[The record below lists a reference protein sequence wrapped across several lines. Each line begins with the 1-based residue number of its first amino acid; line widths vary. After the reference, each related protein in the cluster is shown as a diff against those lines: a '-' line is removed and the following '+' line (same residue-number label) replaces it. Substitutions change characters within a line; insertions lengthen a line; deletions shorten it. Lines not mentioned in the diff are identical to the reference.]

1 VFAVRL
7 LKAMQEGERFSST
20 EENIVE
26 YILANPAQ
34 ISEMTTREL
43 AEKTYTSPAA
53 IFRLCQKLGLKGYNE
68 FKIKFTSEVNRTLP
82 CGAHIMRRPITDKD
96 STADIVRKMAQLE
109 IEAIEE
115 TKNEMDLTQMERI
128 AELLDKADI
137 IDVYAYDQNFSL
149 AQMAVYNFL
158 QVKKTAVAHN
168 SLNSQLSA
176 ALLSDKSH
184 LAIIIS
190 RSGLNQR
197 LIRTARILKKR
208 GIKTVLISVNR
219 ETELAKLCDEFLYA
233 ANTLEY
239 LDLGGNIFSVAVRY
253 YFDVL
258 VSMLLSRHF
267 QDIETFYDDFENY
280 LGHPDDRNRLW

>member
-1 VFAVRL
+1 MRL

-26 YILANPAQ
+26 YILAHPAQ

-82 CGAHIMRRPITDKD
+82 CGAHIMHRPITDKD
-96 STADIVRKMAQLE
+96 STSDIIRMLAQLE

-115 TKNEMDLTQMERI
+115 TKNEMDAAQMERI
-128 AELLDKADI
+128 ANILDKAAI
-137 IDVYAYDQNFSL
+137 IDIYAYDQNYSL

-168 SLNSQLSA
+168 SLNSQLCA
-176 ALLSDKSH
+176 ALVTDSSH
-184 LAIIIS
+184 AAIIIS
-190 RSGLNQR
+190 RSGINQR
-197 LIRTARILKKR
+197 LIRTAKILKKR
-208 GIKTVLISVNR
+208 KVKTILLSVNR
-219 ETELAKLCDEFLYA
+219 ETELAGLCDEFLYV

-239 LDLGGNIFSVAVRY
+239 LDMGGNIFRRWCP
-253 YFDVL
+253 
-258 VSMLLSRHF
+258 LL
-267 QDIETFYDDFENY
+267 
-280 LGHPDDRNRLW
+280 L

>member
-1 VFAVRL
+1 
-7 LKAMQEGERFSST
+7 
-20 EENIVE
+20 
-26 YILANPAQ
+26 
-34 ISEMTTREL
+34 
-43 AEKTYTSPAA
+43 
-53 IFRLCQKLGLKGYNE
+53 
-68 FKIKFTSEVNRTLP
+68 
-82 CGAHIMRRPITDKD
+82 MRRPITDKD
-96 STADIVRKMAQLE
+96 STSDIVRKMAQLE

-168 SLNSQLSA
+168 SLNSQLTA

>member
-1 VFAVRL
+1 VVAVRL

-96 STADIVRKMAQLE
+96 STSDIVRKMAQLE

-176 ALLSDKSH
+176 ALLSNKSH

>member
-1 VFAVRL
+1 MRL

-20 EENIVE
+20 EETIVE
-26 YILANPAQ
+26 YILSHPAQ
-34 ISEMTTREL
+34 IAEMTTREL

-68 FKIKFTSEVNRTLP
+68 FKIKFTSEINRTLP

-96 STADIVRKMAQLE
+96 STSDIVRKLAQLE

-115 TKNEMDLTQMERI
+115 TKNEMDLAQIERI

-137 IDVYAYDQNFSL
+137 IDIYAYDQNFSL

-176 ALLSDKSH
+176 ALIADKHH

-197 LIRTARILKKR
+197 LIRTARILKKQ
-208 GIKTVLISVNR
+208 GIKTILLSVNR
-219 ETELAKLCDEFLYA
+219 ETKLACLCDEFLYV
-233 ANTLEY
+233 ANTLDY
-239 LDLGGNIFSVAVRY
+239 LDLGGNIFSVGVRY

-258 VSMLLSRHF
+258 VSLLLSRHF
-267 QDIETFYDDFENY
+267 TEVESFYKEFENY
-280 LGHPDDRNRLW
+280 LGHADDDDRLW

>member
-1 VFAVRL
+1 MRL

-68 FKIKFTSEVNRTLP
+68 FKIKFTSEINRTLP

-96 STADIVRKMAQLE
+96 STSDIVRKLAQLE

-208 GIKTVLISVNR
+208 SIKTVLISVNR

-267 QDIETFYDDFENY
+267 KDIETFYDDFENY

>member
-1 VFAVRL
+1 VRL

-20 EENIVE
+20 EETIVE
-26 YILANPAQ
+26 YILSHPAQ
-34 ISEMTTREL
+34 IAEMTTREL

-68 FKIKFTSEVNRTLP
+68 FKIKFTSEINRTLP

-96 STADIVRKMAQLE
+96 STSDIVRKLAQLE

-115 TKNEMDLTQMERI
+115 TKNEMDLAQMERI

-137 IDVYAYDQNFSL
+137 IDIYAYDQNFSL

-176 ALLSDKSH
+176 ALIADKHH

-197 LIRTARILKKR
+197 LIRTARILKKQ
-208 GIKTVLISVNR
+208 GIKTILLSVNR
-219 ETELAKLCDEFLYA
+219 ETKLACLCDEFLYV
-233 ANTLEY
+233 ANTLDY
-239 LDLGGNIFSVAVRY
+239 LDLGGNIFSVGVRY

-258 VSMLLSRHF
+258 VSLLLSRHF
-267 QDIETFYDDFENY
+267 TEVESFYKEFENY
-280 LGHPDDRNRLW
+280 LGHADDDDRLW

>member
-1 VFAVRL
+1 MRL

-26 YILANPAQ
+26 YILSHPAQ

-68 FKIKFTSEVNRTLP
+68 FKIKFTSEINRTLP
-82 CGAHIMRRPITDKD
+82 CDSHIMRRPITDKD
-96 STADIVRKMAQLE
+96 STSDIIRMLAQLE

-115 TKNEMDLTQMERI
+115 TKNEMDTDQMERI
-128 AELLDKADI
+128 ASILDKAAI
-137 IDVYAYDQNFSL
+137 IDIYAYDQNYSL

-168 SLNSQLSA
+168 SLNSQLCA
-176 ALLSDKSH
+176 ALVADPSH
-184 LAIIIS
+184 AAIIIS
-190 RSGLNQR
+190 RSGINQR
-197 LIRTARILKKR
+197 LIRTAKILKKCK
-208 GIKTVLISVNR
+208 IKTILLSVNR
-219 ETELAKLCDEFLYA
+219 ETELAGLCDEFLYV

-239 LDLGGNIFSVAVRY
+239 LDMGGNIFSVGARY
-253 YFDVL
+253 YFDVM

-267 QDIETFYDDFENY
+267 KDVENFYTEFESY
-280 LGHPDDRNRLW
+280 LGHPDDKNRLW

>member
-1 VFAVRL
+1 VVAVRL

-96 STADIVRKMAQLE
+96 STSDIVRKMAQLE

-267 QDIETFYDDFENY
+267 KDIETFYDDFENY

>member
-1 VFAVRL
+1 MRL

-20 EENIVE
+20 EETIVE
-26 YILANPAQ
+26 YILSHPAQ
-34 ISEMTTREL
+34 IAEMTTREL

-68 FKIKFTSEVNRTLP
+68 FKIKFTSEINRTLP

-96 STADIVRKMAQLE
+96 STSDIVRKLAQLE

-115 TKNEMDLTQMERI
+115 TKNEMDLAQMERI

-137 IDVYAYDQNFSL
+137 IDIYAYDQNFSL

-158 QVKKTAVAHN
+158 QVKKTAAAHN

-176 ALLSDKSH
+176 ALIADKHH

-197 LIRTARILKKR
+197 LIRTARILKKQ
-208 GIKTVLISVNR
+208 GIKTILLSVNR
-219 ETELAKLCDEFLYA
+219 ETKLACLCDEFLYV
-233 ANTLEY
+233 ANTLDY
-239 LDLGGNIFSVAVRY
+239 LDLGGNIFSVGVRY

-258 VSMLLSRHF
+258 VSLLLSRHF
-267 QDIETFYDDFENY
+267 TEVESFYKEFENY
-280 LGHPDDRNRLW
+280 LGHADDDDRLW

>member
-1 VFAVRL
+1 MRL

-26 YILANPAQ
+26 YILAHPAQ

-68 FKIKFTSEVNRTLP
+68 FKIKFTSEINRTLP

-96 STADIVRKMAQLE
+96 STSDIVRKMAQLE

-267 QDIETFYDDFENY
+267 KDIETFYDDFENY

>member
-1 VFAVRL
+1 MFAVRL

-20 EENIVE
+20 EETIVE
-26 YILANPAQ
+26 YILSHPAQ
-34 ISEMTTREL
+34 IAEMTTREL

-68 FKIKFTSEVNRTLP
+68 FKIKFTSEINRTLP

-96 STADIVRKMAQLE
+96 STSDIVRKLAQLE

-115 TKNEMDLTQMERI
+115 TKNEMDLAQMERI

-137 IDVYAYDQNFSL
+137 IDIYAYDQNFSL

-176 ALLSDKSH
+176 ALIADKHH

-197 LIRTARILKKR
+197 LIRTARILKKQ
-208 GIKTVLISVNR
+208 GIKTILLSVNR
-219 ETELAKLCDEFLYA
+219 ETKLACLCDEFLYV
-233 ANTLEY
+233 ANTLDY
-239 LDLGGNIFSVAVRY
+239 LDLGGNIFSVGVRY

-258 VSMLLSRHF
+258 VSLLLSRHF
-267 QDIETFYDDFENY
+267 TEVESFYEEFENY
-280 LGHPDDRNRLW
+280 LGHADDDDRLW

>member
-1 VFAVRL
+1 
-7 LKAMQEGERFSST
+7 MQEGERFSST

-26 YILANPAQ
+26 YILSHPAQ

-68 FKIKFTSEVNRTLP
+68 FKIKFTSEINRTLP
-82 CGAHIMRRPITDKD
+82 CGSHIMRRPITDKD
-96 STADIVRKMAQLE
+96 TTSDIVRKLAQLE

-128 AELLDKADI
+128 ADLLDKAAI
-137 IDVYAYDQNFSL
+137 IDIYAYDQNFSL

-176 ALLSDKSH
+176 AMLSDSSH
-184 LAIIIS
+184 LSIIIS

-208 GIKTVLISVNR
+208 GIKTILLSVNR
-219 ETELAKLCDEFLYA
+219 ETELAGLCDEFLYA
-233 ANTLEY
+233 ANTLDY

-258 VSMLLSRHF
+258 VSLLLSRHF
-267 QDIETFYDDFENY
+267 NETEAFYKEFEDYQGHADDN
-280 LGHPDDRNRLW
+280 DRLW

>member
-1 VFAVRL
+1 MVAVRL

-20 EENIVE
+20 EETIVE
-26 YILANPAQ
+26 YILSHPAQ
-34 ISEMTTREL
+34 IAEMTTREL

-68 FKIKFTSEVNRTLP
+68 FKIKFTSEINRTLP

-96 STADIVRKMAQLE
+96 STSDIVRKLAQLE

-115 TKNEMDLTQMERI
+115 TKNEMDLAQMERI

-137 IDVYAYDQNFSL
+137 IDIYAYDQNFSL

-176 ALLSDKSH
+176 ALIADKHH

-197 LIRTARILKKR
+197 LIRTARILKKQ
-208 GIKTVLISVNR
+208 GIKTILLSVNR
-219 ETELAKLCDEFLYA
+219 ETKLACLCDEFLYV
-233 ANTLEY
+233 ANTLDY
-239 LDLGGNIFSVAVRY
+239 LDLGGNIFSVGVRY

-258 VSMLLSRHF
+258 VSLLLSRHF
-267 QDIETFYDDFENY
+267 TEVESFYKEFENY
-280 LGHPDDRNRLW
+280 LGHADDDDRLW

>member
-1 VFAVRL
+1 MRL

-96 STADIVRKMAQLE
+96 STSDIVRKMAQLE

-267 QDIETFYDDFENY
+267 KDIETFYDDFENY

>member
-1 VFAVRL
+1 MRL

-26 YILANPAQ
+26 YILSHPAQ

-68 FKIKFTSEVNRTLP
+68 FKIKFTSEINRTLP
-82 CGAHIMRRPITDKD
+82 CGSHIMRRPITDKD
-96 STADIVRKMAQLE
+96 STSDIIRMLAQLE

-115 TKNEMDLTQMERI
+115 TKNEMDTDQMERI
-128 AELLDKADI
+128 ASILDKAAI
-137 IDVYAYDQNFSL
+137 IDIYAYDQNYSL

-168 SLNSQLSA
+168 SLNSQLCA
-176 ALLSDKSH
+176 ALVTDSSH
-184 LAIIIS
+184 AAIIIS
-190 RSGLNQR
+190 RSGINQR
-197 LIRTARILKKR
+197 LIRTAKILKKR
-208 GIKTVLISVNR
+208 KVKTILLSVNR
-219 ETELAKLCDEFLYA
+219 ETELAGLCDEFLYV

-239 LDLGGNIFSVAVRY
+239 LDMGGNIFSVGARY
-253 YFDVL
+253 YFDVM

-267 QDIETFYDDFENY
+267 QDVESFYTEFEDY
-280 LGHPDDRNRLW
+280 LGHPEDKNRLW

>member
-1 VFAVRL
+1 MRL

-20 EENIVE
+20 EETIVE
-26 YILANPAQ
+26 YILSHPAQ
-34 ISEMTTREL
+34 IAEMTTREL

-68 FKIKFTSEVNRTLP
+68 FKIKFTSEINRTLP

-96 STADIVRKMAQLE
+96 STSDIVRKLAQLE

-137 IDVYAYDQNFSL
+137 IDIYAYDQNFSL

-197 LIRTARILKKR
+197 LIRTARILKKQ
-208 GIKTVLISVNR
+208 GIKTILLSVNR
-219 ETELAKLCDEFLYA
+219 ETKLACLCDEFLYV
-233 ANTLEY
+233 ANTLDY
-239 LDLGGNIFSVAVRY
+239 LDLGGNIFSVGVRY

-258 VSMLLSRHF
+258 VSLLLSRHF
-267 QDIETFYDDFENY
+267 TEVESFYKEFENY
-280 LGHPDDRNRLW
+280 LGHADDDDRLW

>member
-1 VFAVRL
+1 MRL

-26 YILANPAQ
+26 YILAHPAQ

-68 FKIKFTSEVNRTLP
+68 FKIKFTSEINRTLP

-96 STADIVRKMAQLE
+96 STSDIVRKLAQLE

-115 TKNEMDLTQMERI
+115 TKNEMDLAQMERI

-137 IDVYAYDQNFSL
+137 IDIYAYDQNFSL

-176 ALLSDKSH
+176 ALIADKHH

-197 LIRTARILKKR
+197 LIRTARILKKQ
-208 GIKTVLISVNR
+208 GIKTILLSVNR
-219 ETELAKLCDEFLYA
+219 ETKLACLCDEFLYV
-233 ANTLEY
+233 ANTLDY
-239 LDLGGNIFSVAVRY
+239 LDLGGNIFSVGVRY

-258 VSMLLSRHF
+258 VSLLLSRHF
-267 QDIETFYDDFENY
+267 TEVESFYKEFENY
-280 LGHPDDRNRLW
+280 LGHADDDDRLW

>member
-1 VFAVRL
+1 MFAVRL

-20 EENIVE
+20 EETIVE
-26 YILANPAQ
+26 YILSHPAQ
-34 ISEMTTREL
+34 IAEMTTREL

-68 FKIKFTSEVNRTLP
+68 FKIKFTSEINRTLP

-96 STADIVRKMAQLE
+96 STSDIVRKLAQLE

-115 TKNEMDLTQMERI
+115 TKNEMDLAQMERI

-137 IDVYAYDQNFSL
+137 IDIYAYDQNFSL

-176 ALLSDKSH
+176 ALIADKHHLS
-184 LAIIIS
+184 IIIS

-197 LIRTARILKKR
+197 LIRTARILKKQ
-208 GIKTVLISVNR
+208 GIKTILLSVNR
-219 ETELAKLCDEFLYA
+219 ETKLACLCDEFLYV
-233 ANTLEY
+233 ANTLDY
-239 LDLGGNIFSVAVRY
+239 LDLGGNIFSVGVRY

-258 VSMLLSRHF
+258 VSLLLSRHF
-267 QDIETFYDDFENY
+267 TEVESFYKEFENY
-280 LGHPDDRNRLW
+280 LGHADDEDRLW

>member
-1 VFAVRL
+1 VVAVRL

-96 STADIVRKMAQLE
+96 STSDIVHKLAQLE

>member
-1 VFAVRL
+1 MRL

-20 EENIVE
+20 EETIVE

-68 FKIKFTSEVNRTLP
+68 FKIKFTSEINRTLP
-82 CGAHIMRRPITDKD
+82 CGSHIMRRPITDKD
-96 STADIVRKMAQLE
+96 STSDIVRKLAQLE

-128 AELLDKADI
+128 AELVDQADI
-137 IDVYAYDQNFSL
+137 IDLYAYDQNFAL

-176 ALLSDKSH
+176 ALLSDKHH
-184 LAIIIS
+184 LAILIS

-219 ETELAKLCDEFLYA
+219 ETELAELCDEFLYA

-253 YFDVL
+253 YVDVL

-267 QDIETFYDDFENY
+267 KDIETFYDDFEKY
-280 LGHPDDRNRLW
+280 LGHPDDQNRLW

>member
-1 VFAVRL
+1 MRL

-26 YILANPAQ
+26 YILAHPAQ

-68 FKIKFTSEVNRTLP
+68 FKIKFTSEINRTLP

-96 STADIVRKMAQLE
+96 STSDIVRKLAQLE

-137 IDVYAYDQNFSL
+137 IDIYAYDQNFSL

-176 ALLSDKSH
+176 ALIADKHH

-197 LIRTARILKKR
+197 LIRTARILKKQ
-208 GIKTVLISVNR
+208 GIKTILLSVNR
-219 ETELAKLCDEFLYA
+219 ETKLACLCDEFLYV
-233 ANTLEY
+233 ANTLDY
-239 LDLGGNIFSVAVRY
+239 LDLGGNIFSVGVRY

-258 VSMLLSRHF
+258 VSLLLSRHF
-267 QDIETFYDDFENY
+267 TEVESFYKEFENY
-280 LGHPDDRNRLW
+280 LGHADDDDRLW

>member
-1 VFAVRL
+1 MRL

-26 YILANPAQ
+26 YILAHPAQ

-82 CGAHIMRRPITDKD
+82 CGAHIMHRPITDKD
-96 STADIVRKMAQLE
+96 STSDIIRMLAQLE

-115 TKNEMDLTQMERI
+115 TKNEMDTDQMERI
-128 AELLDKADI
+128 ASILDKAAI
-137 IDVYAYDQNFSL
+137 IDIYAYDQNYSL

-168 SLNSQLSA
+168 SLNSQLCA
-176 ALLSDKSH
+176 ALVTDSSH
-184 LAIIIS
+184 AAIIIS
-190 RSGLNQR
+190 RSGINQR
-197 LIRTARILKKR
+197 LIRTAKILKKR
-208 GIKTVLISVNR
+208 KVKTILLSVNR
-219 ETELAKLCDEFLYA
+219 ETELAGLCDEFLYV

-239 LDLGGNIFSVAVRY
+239 LDMGGNIFSVGARY
-253 YFDVL
+253 YFDVM

-267 QDIETFYDDFENY
+267 KDVESFYTEFEDY
-280 LGHPDDRNRLW
+280 LGHPEDKNRLW

>member
-1 VFAVRL
+1 MRL

-20 EENIVE
+20 EETIVE
-26 YILANPAQ
+26 YILSHPAQ
-34 ISEMTTREL
+34 IAEMTTREL

-68 FKIKFTSEVNRTLP
+68 FKIKFTSEINRTLP

-96 STADIVRKMAQLE
+96 STSDIVRKLAQLE

-115 TKNEMDLTQMERI
+115 TKNEMDLAQMERI

-137 IDVYAYDQNFSL
+137 IDIYAYDQNFSL

-176 ALLSDKSH
+176 ALIADKHH

-197 LIRTARILKKR
+197 LIRTARILKKQ
-208 GIKTVLISVNR
+208 GIKTILLSVNR
-219 ETELAKLCDEFLYA
+219 ETKLACLCDEFLYV
-233 ANTLEY
+233 ANTLDY
-239 LDLGGNIFSVAVRY
+239 LDLGGNIFSVGVRY

-258 VSMLLSRHF
+258 VSLLLSRHF
-267 QDIETFYDDFENY
+267 TEVESFYREFENY
-280 LGHPDDRNRLW
+280 LGHADDDDRLW

>member
-1 VFAVRL
+1 MRL

-26 YILANPAQ
+26 YILSHPAQ

-68 FKIKFTSEVNRTLP
+68 FKIKFTSEINRTLP
-82 CGAHIMRRPITDKD
+82 CGSHIMRRPITDKD
-96 STADIVRKMAQLE
+96 TTSDIVRKLAQLE

-128 AELLDKADI
+128 ADLLDKAAI
-137 IDVYAYDQNFSL
+137 IDIYAYDQNFSL

-176 ALLSDKSH
+176 AMLSDSSH
-184 LAIIIS
+184 LSIIIS

-208 GIKTVLISVNR
+208 GIKTILLSVNR
-219 ETELAKLCDEFLYA
+219 ETELARLCDEFLYA
-233 ANTLEY
+233 ANTLDY

-258 VSMLLSRHF
+258 VSLLLSRHF
-267 QDIETFYDDFENY
+267 NETEAFYKEFEDYQGHADDN
-280 LGHPDDRNRLW
+280 DRLW

>member
-1 VFAVRL
+1 MRL

-26 YILANPAQ
+26 YILAHPAQ

-82 CGAHIMRRPITDKD
+82 CGAHIMHRPITDKD
-96 STADIVRKMAQLE
+96 STSDIIRMLAQLE

-115 TKNEMDLTQMERI
+115 TKNEMDAAQMERI
-128 AELLDKADI
+128 ANILDKAAI
-137 IDVYAYDQNFSL
+137 IDIYAYDQNYSL

-168 SLNSQLSA
+168 SLNSQLCA
-176 ALLSDKSH
+176 ALVTDSSH
-184 LAIIIS
+184 AAIIIS
-190 RSGLNQR
+190 RSGINQR
-197 LIRTARILKKR
+197 LIRTAKILKKR
-208 GIKTVLISVNR
+208 KVKTILLSVNR
-219 ETELAKLCDEFLYA
+219 ETELAGLCDEFLYV

-239 LDLGGNIFSVAVRY
+239 LDMGGNIFSVGARY
-253 YFDVL
+253 YFDVM

-267 QDIETFYDDFENY
+267 KDVESFYTEFEDY
-280 LGHPDDRNRLW
+280 LGHPEDKNRLW

>member
-1 VFAVRL
+1 MVAVRL

-26 YILANPAQ
+26 YILAHPAQ

-82 CGAHIMRRPITDKD
+82 CGAHIMHRPITDKD
-96 STADIVRKMAQLE
+96 STSDIVRKLAQLE

-115 TKNEMDLTQMERI
+115 TKNEMDLAQMERI

-137 IDVYAYDQNFSL
+137 IDIYAYDQNFSL

-176 ALLSDKSH
+176 ALIADKHH

-197 LIRTARILKKR
+197 LIRTARILKKQ
-208 GIKTVLISVNR
+208 GIKTILLSVNR
-219 ETELAKLCDEFLYA
+219 ETKLACLCDEFLYV
-233 ANTLEY
+233 ANTLDY
-239 LDLGGNIFSVAVRY
+239 LDLGGNIFSVGVRY

-258 VSMLLSRHF
+258 VSLLLSRHF
-267 QDIETFYDDFENY
+267 TEVESFYKEFENY
-280 LGHPDDRNRLW
+280 LGHADDDDRLW

>member
-1 VFAVRL
+1 MFAVRL

-20 EENIVE
+20 EETIVE
-26 YILANPAQ
+26 YILSHPAQ
-34 ISEMTTREL
+34 IAEMTTREL

-68 FKIKFTSEVNRTLP
+68 FKIKFTSEINRTLP

-96 STADIVRKMAQLE
+96 STSDIVRKLAQLE

-137 IDVYAYDQNFSL
+137 IDIYAYDQNFSL

-158 QVKKTAVAHN
+158 QVKKTAAAHN

-176 ALLSDKSH
+176 ALIADKHH

-197 LIRTARILKKR
+197 LIRTARILKKQ
-208 GIKTVLISVNR
+208 GIKTILLSVNR
-219 ETELAKLCDEFLYA
+219 ETKLACLCDEFLYV
-233 ANTLEY
+233 ANTLDY
-239 LDLGGNIFSVAVRY
+239 LDLGGNIFSVGVRY

-258 VSMLLSRHF
+258 VSLLLSRHF
-267 QDIETFYDDFENY
+267 TEVESFYKEFENY
-280 LGHPDDRNRLW
+280 LGHADDDDRLW

>member
-1 VFAVRL
+1 MFAVRL

-68 FKIKFTSEVNRTLP
+68 FKIKFTSAVNRTLP

-96 STADIVRKMAQLE
+96 STSDIVRKMAQLE

-197 LIRTARILKKR
+197 LIRTARILKKQ
-208 GIKTVLISVNR
+208 GIKTILLSVNR
-219 ETELAKLCDEFLYA
+219 ETKLACLCDEFLYV
-233 ANTLEY
+233 ANTLDY
-239 LDLGGNIFSVAVRY
+239 LDLGGNIFSVGVRY

-258 VSMLLSRHF
+258 VSLLLSRHF
-267 QDIETFYDDFENY
+267 TEVESFYKEFENY
-280 LGHPDDRNRLW
+280 LGHADDDDR

>member
-1 VFAVRL
+1 MRL

-68 FKIKFTSEVNRTLP
+68 FKIKFTSEINRTLP

-96 STADIVRKMAQLE
+96 STSDIVRKLAQLE

-128 AELLDKADI
+128 AELLDKAAI

-208 GIKTVLISVNR
+208 DIKTVLISVNR
-219 ETELAKLCDEFLYA
+219 ETELAGLCDEFLYA

-239 LDLGGNIFSVAVRY
+239 LDLGGTIFSVAVRY

-267 QDIETFYDDFENY
+267 KDIETFYDDFENY
-280 LGHPDDRNRLW
+280 LGHPDDCNRLW